1 MKESTAKLTKT
12 PFYSS
17 QGQVWSTRQMG
28 SGEGHAEPSSVSFDW
43 ELDMGICP
51 VRSSSLGPRWSHFAM
66 TRTQRLAREP
76 GRLWDSEDTKTPIQE
91 KLETAHLHAVQISSS
106 QGDCRE

>member
-28 SGEGHAEPSSVSFDW
+28 SGEGHAEPSGVSFDW
-43 ELDMGICP
+43 ELDMGLCP
-51 VRSSSLGPRWSHFAM
+51 VRSSSLGAKMESLCHDQDTEVG
-66 TRTQRLAREP
+66 TRAR
-76 GRLWDSEDTKTPIQE
+76 KTLGQ
-91 KLETAHLHAVQISSS
+91 
-106 QGDCRE
+106 